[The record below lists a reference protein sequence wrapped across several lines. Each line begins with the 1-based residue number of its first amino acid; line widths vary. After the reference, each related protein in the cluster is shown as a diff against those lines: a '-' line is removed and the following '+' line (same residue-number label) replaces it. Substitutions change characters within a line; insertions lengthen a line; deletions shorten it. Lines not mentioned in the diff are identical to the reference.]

1 MMSQFVMVMI
11 YLWIIFVIL
20 VTLVIMWNKNNFK
33 KCL

>member
-20 VTLVIMWNKNNFK
+20 VTLVIMWNKNK
-33 KCL
+33 